1 MTAPPEGHTADAF
14 DFNTYVGRQAKL
26 VEAALDASCPEQYPE
41 TITKAMRYSLLA
53 GGKRIRPLLCLAA
66 CELVGGDPA
75 VAMPTACA
83 LEMIH
88 TMSLIHD
95 DLPSMDNDDF
105 RRGKPTCHKVFGEEM
120 AILAGDALL
129 SLSFEY
135 IARATRGASAEK
147 VLRVIADVG
156 KAVGAEGLVAGQVV
170 DILMEGN
177 GGQGAGLQTLQ
188 YIHAHKTGALLEAAV
203 VSGAVLG
210 GADEAQVQRLG
221 RYAQNIGLAF
231 QVVDDILDVTAT
243 TEQLGKTAGKDVA
256 VNKATYPSLLGL
268 DESRKIADRLIAQ
281 AKEELAGFDRKRAA
295 PLIGLADYIASRKS

>member
-1 MTAPPEGHTADAF
+1 VAKKGKRIE
-14 DFNTYVGRQAKL
+14 QAL
-26 VEAALDASCPEQYPE
+26 SDSCPQQYPE
-41 TITKAMRYSLLA
+41 TINEAMRYSLLA

-66 CELVGGDPA
+66 CQLVGGDEE

-105 RRGKPTCHKVFGEEM
+105 RRGKPTCHKVYGEEI
-120 AILAGDALL
+120 AVLAGDALL
-129 SLSFEY
+129 SRSFEY
-135 IARATRGASAEK
+135 IARTTRGAPAER

-156 KAVGAEGLVAGQVV
+156 KAVGSEGLVAGQVV
-170 DILMEGN
+170 DLQMEGS
-177 GGQGAGLQTLQ
+177 GGAGAGLETLK

-203 VSGAVLG
+203 VAGAVLG
-210 GADEAQVQRLG
+210 GAEEAQVARLG
-221 RYAQNIGLAF
+221 RYAQAIGLAF

-243 TEQLGKTAGKDVA
+243 SEELGKTAGKDAA

-268 DESRKIADRLIAQ
+268 EESRKVVDRLTAS
-281 AKEELAGFDRKRAA
+281 AKEELSTFDLQRAL
-295 PLIGLADYIASRKS
+295 PLIALAEYISSRKN